1 MREKKSLKKSL
12 LTGVAMAAK
21 KTSQISAGQA
31 CMFAGKLIC
40 AGIISEADADVY
52 VYGFF
57 QGMMLLLNVITTL
70 LLGILFQQLL
80 LCMLLN
86 AAYIPIRISAGGH
99 HADSPFRCYINST
112 IMIAILLAVIKWIPI
127 NPIASVIL
135 LVVAS
140 IVIWILAPVETEN
153 NPLDDTEQ
161 YVYRK
166 RTRIVLGIEAAAS
179 IFSLIFLKEQ
189 IAATIVLGLSTEAWM
204 LIIGVAMNH
213 KRKTTTI

>member
-1 MREKKSLKKSL
+1 MLEHLSKR
-12 LTGVAMAAK
+12 
-21 KTSQISAGQA
+21 
-31 CMFAGKLIC
+31 FAGKLIC

-99 HADSPFRCYINST
+99 H
-112 IMIAILLAVIKWIPI
+112 AILLAVIKWIPI

>member
-1 MREKKSLKKSL
+1 MLEHLSKR
-12 LTGVAMAAK
+12 
-21 KTSQISAGQA
+21 
-31 CMFAGKLIC
+31 FAGKLIC

-179 IFSLIFLKEQ
+179 IFSLIFLKERLAETMVWDCLQ
-189 IAATIVLGLSTEAWM
+189 KHGCLSSVL
-204 LIIGVAMNH
+204 
-213 KRKTTTI
+213 R

>member
-1 MREKKSLKKSL
+1 MLEHLSKR
-12 LTGVAMAAK
+12 
-21 KTSQISAGQA
+21 
-31 CMFAGKLIC
+31 FAGKLIC

-70 LLGILFQQLL
+70 LLGILFQKLL

-112 IMIAILLAVIKWIPI
+112 IMIAILLAVIKWI
-127 NPIASVIL
+127 PIASVIL

>member
-1 MREKKSLKKSL
+1 MVGLRSEDAKVCEEDAEVLMLERLSEK
-12 LTGVAMAAK
+12 
-21 KTSQISAGQA
+21 
-31 CMFAGKLIC
+31 FAGKLVH
-40 AGIISEADADVY
+40 AGVISETDADVY

-57 QGMMLLLNVITTL
+57 QGMMLLLNVLTTL

-80 LCMLLN
+80 FCILLN

-112 IMIAILLAVIKWIPI
+112 IMIAILLAVIKWVPI
-127 NPIASVIL
+127 HPAVSVVL

-140 IVIWILAPVETEN
+140 IVIWILAPVEAEN
-153 NPLDDTEQ
+153 NPLDETER

-166 RTRIVLGIEAAAS
+166 RTRIVLAIEAAAS
-179 IFSLIFLKEQ
+179 VFSLIFLKEQ
-189 IAATIVLGLSTEAWM
+189 IAATIVLGLFTEAWM
-204 LIIGVAMNH
+204 LLVGVAMNH

>member
-1 MREKKSLKKSL
+1 MKQAPINIKNKRATFDYELVD
-12 LTGVAMAAK
+12 TYTAA
-21 KTSQISAGQA
+21 
-31 CMFAGKLIC
+31 
-40 AGIISEADADVY
+40 
-52 VYGFF
+52 
-57 QGMMLLLNVITTL
+57 TL
-70 LLGILFQQLL
+70 LLGILFQKLL

-204 LIIGVAMNH
+204 IIIGVAMNH